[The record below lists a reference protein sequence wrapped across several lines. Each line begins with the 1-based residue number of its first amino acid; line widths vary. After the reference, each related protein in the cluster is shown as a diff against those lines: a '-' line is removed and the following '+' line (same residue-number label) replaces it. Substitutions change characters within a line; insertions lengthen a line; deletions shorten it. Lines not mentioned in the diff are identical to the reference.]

1 MPWARDAVEAG
12 IAALIRSAR
21 SLLTATT
28 PVMDV
33 GTDADRI
40 GIEIPVLEISS
51 DAIAATE
58 TGTIDGN
65 VDAVIA
71 TVIGTDVG
79 DVRDK
84 R

>member
-1 MPWARDAVEAG
+1 
-12 IAALIRSAR
+12 
-21 SLLTATT
+21 
-28 PVMDV
+28 MDV

-58 TGTIDGN
+58 TGMIVGN